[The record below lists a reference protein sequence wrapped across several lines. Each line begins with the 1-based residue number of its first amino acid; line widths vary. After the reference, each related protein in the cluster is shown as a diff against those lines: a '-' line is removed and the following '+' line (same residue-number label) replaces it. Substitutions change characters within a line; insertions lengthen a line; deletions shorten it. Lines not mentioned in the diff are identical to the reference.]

1 MDDIQRGAF
10 LLIYSASG
18 MTKATELKGKNIH
31 VDSTEG
37 ICGKKQKNSENKEIR
52 LSCFI
57 CSFFL
62 VTALLLDLLEVCDS
76 EESINHTTIIIYM
89 FSIM

>member
-1 MDDIQRGAF
+1 MDDIQRRAF

-37 ICGKKQKNSENKEIR
+37 ICGKKQRNSENKEIRR

-57 CSFFL
+57 CSFFSGYSSSPRSVRSL
-62 VTALLLDLLEVCDS
+62 
-76 EESINHTTIIIYM
+76 
-89 FSIM
+89 